1 MSKILSIFIT
11 LLLVSCVSPNDQ
23 REIHACK
30 DVCQHKSQN
39 CQKVC
44 GDDGRHCLE
53 NVMTHTKES
62 YARYVAQ
69 QRVQAKDIAL
79 ELQSFRDPL
88 QCKKITCDC
97 LADARLCAKACN
109 VHLKDR
115 GRQ

>member
-1 MSKILSIFIT
+1 MLF
-11 LLLVSCVSPNDQ
+11 LVSCVSLSEQ
-23 REIHACK
+23 REMRACK
-30 DVCQHKSQN
+30 DTCQYNSQN
-39 CQKVC
+39 CHKLC
-44 GDDGRHCLE
+44 SDDARNCQA
-53 NVMTHTKES
+53 NVMANTKAS
-62 YARYVAQ
+62 YARYVCQ
-69 QRVQAKDIAL
+69 QKVQANDIAL